1 MARDPALE
9 NLCMSLI
16 AVLRSMESADEMP
29 SYLNTKAREI
39 NALSVHETLKKNI
52 PDDGFQK
59 LVDARDKSRV
69 SIDMDISTKED
80 LIQEM
85 IRLKPAID
93 RIKSSGF
100 KLMLERFI
108 SAHELAVYMSDVVD
122 EILEKS
128 KIKSV

>member
-16 AVLRSMESADEMP
+16 AVLRSIESADEMP

-39 NALSVHETLKKNI
+39 NALSAHEAFKKNI

-59 LVDARDKSRV
+59 LFDARDKSRV
-69 SIDMDISTKED
+69 SIDMDIATKED
-80 LIQEM
+80 LIKEM

-128 KIKSV
+128 KIKSA